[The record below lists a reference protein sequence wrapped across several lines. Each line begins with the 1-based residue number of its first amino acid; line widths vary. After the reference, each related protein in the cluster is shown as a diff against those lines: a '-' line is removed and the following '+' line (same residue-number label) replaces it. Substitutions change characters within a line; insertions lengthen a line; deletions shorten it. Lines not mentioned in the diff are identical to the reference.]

1 MYSSNLVITVLN
13 SGGLTGSTD
22 QLVGSCAPVAD
33 PLIDAESDCKN
44 LVGNVIKI
52 SRTCPTATCQLGL
65 CGNLI
70 LSDCDC
76 SLTEISADY
85 VDITRGIPFSVY
97 KNTEP
102 LINNTDFKLKIY

>member
-1 MYSSNLVITVLN
+1 MYSS
-13 SGGLTGSTD
+13 GLTIDVYRLGTY
-22 QLVGSCAPVAD
+22 VGSCSKITD
-33 PLIDAESDCKN
+33 PLIDAESECNN
-44 LVGNVIKI
+44 LVGNMIKI
-52 SRTCPTATCQLGL
+52 TRTCLAPATTCQLGL
-65 CGNLI
+65 CGGNV